1 MDFKKISDERLE
13 KIMSK
18 IIWKEIKKK
27 QWENQEKKR
36 KYDFYITQQKSNRF
50 ILDIFDSKI
59 KDNDDA
65 YIESKV
71 YTSLQLA
78 KKEAQKWT

>member
-1 MDFKKISDERLE
+1 
-13 KIMSK
+13 MSK
-18 IIWKEIKKK
+18 IIWKEIKKN

-36 KYDFYITQQKSNRF
+36 KYDFYITQQGKRF

-65 YIESKV
+65 YMESKV
-71 YTSLQLA
+71 YTSLQDA
-78 KKEAQKWT
+78 KKEAQKWV